1 MLLYRL
7 LGKILFNV
15 LCILLSIILI
25 VFSCTNIAFYFSNS
39 NYKPTTVDMYVSVA
53 SLSIPIMFGM
63 IILILKTYYKHV
75 NVTVSGDTLGD
86 VLAGPTLTVRNN
98 SDRVGHT
105 TILGDYD

>member
-1 MLLYRL
+1 MHLHRL

-25 VFSCTNIAFYFSNS
+25 VFSCANVAFYFSNS
-39 NYKPTTVDMYVSVA
+39 KYKPTTVDMYVSIA

-63 IILILKTYYKHV
+63 IILILKKYYKHMQV
-75 NVTVSGDTLGD
+75 TVNEGTLDATTNVTH
-86 VLAGPTLTVRNN
+86 VRNN

>member
-1 MLLYRL
+1 MHLHRL

-39 NYKPTTVDMYVSVA
+39 TYKPTTVDMYVSVA
-53 SLSIPIMFGM
+53 SLSIPVMFGM
-63 IILILKTYYKHV
+63 IILILKKYYKHV
-75 NVTVSGDTLGD
+75 QVTVSEEDTLND
-86 VLAGPTLTVRNN
+86 PIPTRNN
-98 SDRVGHT
+98 SDRIGHT